1 MHTAVP
7 AMLDL
12 RQLDLNLLLAF
23 DAIYHQ
29 RSITRAA
36 EVMSLTQPAMSN
48 ALRRLRQLCDDPL
61 FIKTHQGV
69 APTLVA
75 HRLSGS
81 VREALDSLREAL
93 SHTPAAHATPAA
105 RSLRISCPEA
115 FQPTLLGALLESPAF
130 DWQPR
135 FYQSRRREAL
145 QELTGGKL
153 DLLIDIDQPLSQQ
166 SGLRKLPLLVDQ
178 YVFAHGEALTQPPRT
193 LQEYLKV
200 PQIQVSQ
207 RRDGLAPIDLELGL
221 RGQRRHIALTLQS
234 ALAARLIADQRPYGL
249 TLPSRVA
256 QLLGLRQSPLPLEQ
270 PVGIE
275 LCLYVESRYRFEQ
288 AMEQAIQQVQRA
300 FAGLQAL
307 PHPQRQGA

>member
-1 MHTAVP
+1 
-7 AMLDL
+7 MLDL

-36 EVMSLTQPAMSN
+36 EVMGLTQPAMSN
-48 ALRRLRQLCDDPL
+48 ALRRLRLLCDDPL
-61 FIKTHQGV
+61 FIKTHLGV

-81 VREALDSLREAL
+81 IREALDALREAL
-93 SHTPAAHATPAA
+93 AHTPAAHAASAA

-115 FQPTLLGALLESPAF
+115 FQPLLLEALLEDPGI

-135 FYQSRRREAL
+135 FYQSRRRDAL

-153 DLLIDIDQPLSQQ
+153 DLLIDIDQPLSRQA
-166 SGLRKLPLLVDQ
+166 GIRKIALLGDHF
-178 YVFAHGEALTQPPRT
+178 VFAHGVALAQPPRT
-193 LQEYLKV
+193 LEEYLKV

-207 RRDGLAPIDLELGL
+207 RRDGLAPVDLELGL

-256 QLLGLRQSPLPLEQ
+256 TQLGLCQSPLPIEQ
-270 PVGIE
+270 PIAIE
-275 LCLYVESRYRFEQ
+275 LCLYVENRYRFEQ
-288 AMEQAIQQVQRA
+288 AMERAIRQVQVA
-300 FAGLQAL
+300 FAGL
-307 PHPQRQGA
+307 PKPSQRSGAQR

>member
-1 MHTAVP
+1 
-7 AMLDL
+7 MLDL

-36 EVMSLTQPAMSN
+36 EVMGLTQPAMSN
-48 ALRRLRQLCDDPL
+48 ALRQLCDDPL
-61 FIKTHQGV
+61 FIKTHLGV

-81 VREALDSLREAL
+81 IREALDSLREAL
-93 SHTPAAHATPAA
+93 NHTPAAHAPASA
-105 RSLRISCPEA
+105 RALRISCPEV
-115 FQPTLLGALLESPAF
+115 FQPTLLEALLESPDF

-145 QELTGGKL
+145 QELSSGKL

-166 SGLRKLPLLVDQ
+166 CGLRKLPLLEDE
-178 YVFAHGEALTQPPRT
+178 YVFAHGEALAQPPRT
-193 LQEYLKV
+193 REDYLKL

-221 RGQRRHIALTLQS
+221 RGQRRHIALTMQS
-234 ALAARLIADQRPYGL
+234 ALAARLVADQRPYGL

-256 QLLGLRQSPLPLEQ
+256 ELLGLRQSPLPLEQ
-270 PVGIE
+270 PVRIA
-275 LCLYVESRYRFEQ
+275 LCLYVENRYRFEQ
-288 AMEQAIQQVQRA
+288 AMERAIRDVQRA
-300 FAGLQAL
+300 FAGLRQL
-307 PHPQRQGA
+307 PRQVGAQR

>member
-1 MHTAVP
+1 
-7 AMLDL
+7 MLDL

-36 EVMSLTQPAMSN
+36 EVMGLTQPAMSN
-48 ALRRLRQLCDDPL
+48 ALRRLRLLCDDPL
-61 FIKTHQGV
+61 FIKTHLGV

-81 VREALDSLREAL
+81 IREALESLREAL
-93 SHTPAAHATPAA
+93 SHTPAAHARPAA
-105 RSLRISCPEA
+105 RSLRISCPESL
-115 FQPTLLGALLESPAF
+115 QPLLLEALLESPDL

-135 FYQSRRREAL
+135 FYHSRRREAL
-145 QELTGGKL
+145 QELTGDKL

-166 SGLRKLPLLVDQ
+166 GGIRKLPLLSDHF
-178 YVFAHGEALTQPPRT
+178 VFAHGKALAQPPRT
-193 LQEYLKV
+193 LEEYLKV

-207 RRDGLAPIDLELGL
+207 RRDGLAPVDLELGL
-221 RGQRRHIALTLQS
+221 RGQRRHIAVTLQS

-256 QLLGLRQSPLPLEQ
+256 SLLGLHQSPLPFAQ
-270 PVGIE
+270 PLTLE
-275 LCLYVESRYRFEQ
+275 LCLYVENRYRFEQ
-288 AMEQAIQQVQRA
+288 TLERAIRQVQSA
-300 FAGLQAL
+300 FAGLPEAAL
-307 PHPQRQGA
+307 ALSGRR

>member
-1 MHTAVP
+1 
-7 AMLDL
+7 MLDL

-36 EVMSLTQPAMSN
+36 EAMGLTQPAMSN
-48 ALRRLRQLCDDPL
+48 ALRRLRLLCDDPL
-61 FIKTHQGV
+61 FIKTHLGV

-81 VREALDSLREAL
+81 IREALESLREAL
-93 SHTPAAHATPAA
+93 GHTPAAHAAPAA

-115 FQPTLLGALLESPAF
+115 FQPLLLEALLESPEV

-135 FYQSRRREAL
+135 FYQSRRRDAL
-145 QELTGGKL
+145 QELTAGKL

-166 SGLRKLPLLVDQ
+166 LGIRKLPLLSDHF
-178 YVFAHGEALTQPPRT
+178 VFAHGEALAQPPRN
-193 LQEYLKV
+193 LEEYLQV

-221 RGQRRHIALTLQS
+221 RGQRRHVALTLQS

-256 QLLGLRQSPLPLEQ
+256 ALLGLRQSPLPVEQ
-270 PVGIE
+270 PIAIE
-275 LCLYVESRYRFEQ
+275 LCLYVENRYRFEQ
-288 AMEQAIQQVQRA
+288 AMERAIRQVLSA
-300 FAGLQAL
+300 FARL
-307 PHPQRQGA
+307 PEPPQRLGAQR

>member
-1 MHTAVP
+1 
-7 AMLDL
+7 MLDL

-36 EVMSLTQPAMSN
+36 EVMGLTQPAMSN

-61 FIKTHQGV
+61 FVKTHLGV

-81 VREALDSLREAL
+81 IREALESLREAL
-93 SHTPAAHATPAA
+93 GHTPAAHGQPAA
-105 RSLRISCPEA
+105 RVLRVSCPEA
-115 FQPTLLGALLESPAF
+115 FQPTLLEALLENPDA

-145 QELTGGKL
+145 QELTSGKL
-153 DLLIDIDQPLSQQ
+153 DLLIDIDQPLSRQ
-166 SGLRKLPLLVDQ
+166 SGLRKVPLLGDH
-178 YVFAHGEALTQPPRT
+178 YVFAHGEALAQPPRT
-193 LQEYLKV
+193 REEYLRV
-200 PQIQVSQ
+200 PQIQLSQ

-221 RGQRRHIALTLQS
+221 RGQRRNIALTLQS
-234 ALAARLIADQRPYGL
+234 ALAARLVADQRPYGL

-256 QLLGLRQSPLPLEQ
+256 GLLGLRQSPLPLELS
-270 PVGIE
+270 VRIE
-275 LCLYVESRYRFEQ
+275 LCLYVEDRYRFEQ
-288 AMEQAIQQVQRA
+288 AMERAIRQVQRA
-300 FAGLQAL
+300 FAGGRTLS
-307 PHPQRQGA
+307 PQHVGAQG

>member
-1 MHTAVP
+1 
-7 AMLDL
+7 MLDL

-36 EVMSLTQPAMSN
+36 ETMGLTQPAMSN

-61 FIKTHQGV
+61 FIKTHLGV

-81 VREALDSLREAL
+81 IRDAPDGLREAL
-93 SHTPAAHATPAA
+93 SHTPAAHPASTT
-105 RSLRISCPEA
+105 RSLRISCPET
-115 FQPTLLGALLESPAF
+115 FQPTLLEALLESPDF
-130 DWQPR
+130 DWHPR

-145 QELTGGKL
+145 QELAVGKL

-166 SGLRKLPLLVDQ
+166 SGLRKLPLLVDH
-178 YVFAHGEALTQPPRT
+178 YVFAHGEALAQPPLT
-193 LQEYLKV
+193 LAEYLAV

-221 RGQRRHIALTLQS
+221 RGQRRNIALTLQS
-234 ALAARLIADQRPYGL
+234 ALAARVIADQRPYGL

-256 QLLGLRQSPLPLEQ
+256 HLLGLRQSPLPLEQ
-270 PVGIE
+270 PVRIE
-275 LCLYVESRYRFEQ
+275 LCLYVENRYRFEQ
-288 AMEQAIQQVQRA
+288 AMERAIRQVQRT
-300 FAGLQAL
+300 FAGLQKL
-307 PHPQRQGA
+307 PRVMTAQR

>member
-1 MHTAVP
+1 
-7 AMLDL
+7 
-12 RQLDLNLLLAF
+12 
-23 DAIYHQ
+23 
-29 RSITRAA
+29 
-36 EVMSLTQPAMSN
+36 
-48 ALRRLRQLCDDPL
+48 
-61 FIKTHQGV
+61 V

-81 VREALDSLREAL
+81 VREALDSLREAF
-93 SHTPAAHATPAA
+93 SHTPAAHARSTA
-105 RSLRISCPEA
+105 RCLRISCPEI
-115 FQPTLLGALLESPAF
+115 FQPILLQALLENPDF

-166 SGLRKLPLLVDQ
+166 QGLRKLPLLEDQ
-178 YVFAHGEALTQPPRT
+178 YVFAHGAALAQAPRT
-193 LQEYLKV
+193 REEYLKV

-221 RGQRRHIALTLQS
+221 RGQRRHIALTMQS

-256 QLLGLRQSPLPLEQ
+256 QLLGLHQSPLPLEQ
-270 PVGIE
+270 PVRIG
-275 LCLYVESRYRFEQ
+275 LCLYVENRYRFEQ
-288 AMEQAIQQVQRA
+288 AMERAIRDVQQA
-300 FAGLQAL
+300 FAGLQKL
-307 PHPQRQGA
+307 PRQVGAQR